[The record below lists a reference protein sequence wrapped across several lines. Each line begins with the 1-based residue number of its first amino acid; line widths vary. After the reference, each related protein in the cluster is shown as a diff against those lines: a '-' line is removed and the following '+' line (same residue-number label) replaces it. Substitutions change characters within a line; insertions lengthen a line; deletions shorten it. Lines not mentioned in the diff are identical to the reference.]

1 MTARNALKQA
11 WQYLTRLNV
20 AAILI
25 VIVLMLAAL
34 GSCFPQLPASV
45 ATDAERLASW
55 ETGLR
60 TRYGALTDLLATLRV
75 FAWFRSSVFLLSLTL
90 LAIATLVCTLDR
102 WRPVWRRVFRPPTRP
117 SAAIFDAA
125 PHTARL
131 SGFSATDLPRIVGE
145 RLERGGFHVWSE
157 SAGDLV
163 YMRGDR
169 NRLAPLATLVTH
181 LAALLLLLGAVI
193 SSGLGWREELS
204 IPPDATAE
212 IGHKSRLAVRNDDFH
227 ITRYPDESV
236 ASYQAQVAV
245 IDGDLEVARGTVQVN
260 EPLSYGGL
268 GLYLSGYRESEGRY
282 DLTLVAVRDPGYS
295 LVIAAGF
302 LLLLGMTV
310 SFNFPRA
317 WIQACFEPDGTLRLA
332 GWGERRAYNFE
343 REFRSL
349 VEDLE
354 GWKIGRTES
363 KHPHYG

>member
-11 WQYLTRLNV
+11 WQFLTRLYV

-25 VIVLMLAAL
+25 VIVLLLAGL
-34 GSCFPQLPASV
+34 GSCFPQLSASV
-45 ATDAERLASW
+45 ASDAEWLASW

-60 TRYGALTDLLATLRV
+60 TRYGALTDLLTTIGA
-75 FAWFRSSVFLLSLTL
+75 FAWFRSPVFLLSLTL

-102 WRPVWRRVFRPPTRP
+102 WRPVWRRVFRPPARP

-131 SGFSATDLPRIVGE
+131 SEFSATDSPCIVGE

-163 YMRGDR
+163 YLRGDR

-181 LAALLLLLGAVI
+181 LAGLLLLLGAVI

-204 IPPDATAE
+204 IPQDATAE
-212 IGHKSRLAVRNDDFH
+212 IGHESRLAVRNDDFH
-227 ITRYPDESV
+227 ITRYPDGSV
-236 ASYQAQVAV
+236 ESYQAEVAV
-245 IDGDLEVARGTVQVN
+245 IDGDLEAARGTVQVN
-260 EPLSYGGL
+260 KPLSYGGL
-268 GLYLSGYRESEGRY
+268 GLYLSGYRENEGQY
-282 DLTLVAVRDPGYS
+282 DLSLVAVHDPGYG

-310 SFNFPRA
+310 SFYFPRA
-317 WIQACFEPDGTLRLA
+317 WIQARFEPDGTLRLA
-332 GWGERRAYNFE
+332 GWGERRAYDFE

-354 GWKIGRTES
+354 EWKASIHITSDER
-363 KHPHYG
+363 